1 MKLEKIIKFCEE
13 KLPDNLVQECM
24 EYAKINQDIE
34 PDINQKKFYSNM
46 LLLKY
51 SKYNGELI

>member
-24 EYAKINQDIE
+24 EYAKISLDTE
-34 PDINQKKFYSNM
+34 PSINQKRFYSSM

-51 SKYNGELI
+51 SKYGGLI